1 MLNRRRLWL
10 GLAVSLVFLGLLL
23 YRLDLGKMLRALV
36 QANYAYLFP
45 ALAVYFVGFYLRAVR
60 WRLLLAPM
68 RHVASGR
75 LFPVLTIGYM
85 ANNILPLRLG
95 ELVRAYFLG
104 EQERV
109 SKAGALG
116 TIAAERIFDG
126 LSLLLFLVVLA
137 AVSPPA
143 PWVRSIEGVMALL
156 FGGALV
162 VVLLALAKPH
172 TLERLV
178 SAFEKRLPA
187 RFHGRFAGL
196 ATRFLGGLE
205 SLRQPGQAL
214 KVMAVSLTIWVCESL
229 MAYVLARSFSLG
241 LGVAPYMM
249 ATAAANLAISLPS
262 SSGGIGPFEFF
273 AAKSLQ
279 IFGTDPEA
287 ATAFSIALHAAL
299 LVPVTLLGLAFL
311 WWRNLSLSEALRR
324 PAGEALANPS
334 GGERH

>member
-1 MLNRRRLWL
+1 MLNRGRLWL

-23 YRLDLGKMLRALV
+23 YRLDLGKMLQALV
-36 QANYAYLFP
+36 RANYVYLLP

-60 WRLLLAPM
+60 WRLLLAHM
-68 RHVASGR
+68 RPIPSGR

-95 ELVRAYFLG
+95 EIVRAYFVG

-116 TIAAERIFDG
+116 SIAAERIFDG

-143 PWVRSIEGVMALL
+143 PWVRNIEIVMALL
-156 FGGALV
+156 FGGAFV
-162 VVLLALAKPH
+162 FVLLAMARPQV
-172 TLERLV
+172 LERLV
-178 SAFEKRLPA
+178 SALERRLPA

-196 ATRFLGGLE
+196 ATRFLGGLQ

-214 KVMAVSLTIWVCESL
+214 KVMAVSLAIWVCESL
-229 MAYVLARSFSLG
+229 MAFVLARSFSLG
-241 LGVAPYMM
+241 LGLPPYMM

-273 AAKSLQ
+273 ASRSLQ
-279 IFGTDPEA
+279 LFGVSAEA

-311 WWRNLSLSEALRR
+311 WWRNLSLGEALRR
-324 PAGEALANPS
+324 PAGEALANSS
-334 GGERH
+334 GSERP